1 MMAFA
6 ISALLAVPAA
16 AQSADRFKQ
25 PLGLTR
31 RRSSTNYRRDE
42 ASATN
47 ARRRGALQVDGSVL
61 DAAAKDPEVMKTLRE
76 TAFAADKELIAPM
89 MWWRYNGQHAARARR
104 TD

>member
-1 MMAFA
+1 MVIDMSRIACLMKQCEPHGVEGSGEIAPMMAFA

-47 ARRRGALQVDGSVL
+47 ARRRGAHKLMAVCL
-61 DAAAKDPEVMKTLRE
+61 MLPRKTP
-76 TAFAADKELIAPM
+76 KS
-89 MWWRYNGQHAARARR
+89 
-104 TD
+104 